1 MELTREIMFGLLV
14 ELDDELALY
23 GITGE
28 VALFGGSAL
37 CLAYGLREST
47 HDVDAFFQ
55 PSQGIRQAIINIA
68 KRHPGLG
75 EDWLDDGVKDFLY
88 TEPPLSTVWQGTH
101 LRVTT
106 PSQEY
111 LLAMKLAIMR
121 TGENSPDLRDA
132 LALCQSLGIT
142 SSEQALAVASQ
153 WVPWDVIPLR
163 SRYLLMEELGS

>member
-1 MELTREIMFGLLV
+1 MQLTREILIDLLV

-55 PSQGIRQAIINIA
+55 PSQGIRQAVISIA
-68 KRHPGLG
+68 KRHPGLS

-88 TEPPLSTVWQGTH
+88 IEPPLSTVWQGTH

-106 PSQEY
+106 PSREY
-111 LLAMKLAIMR
+111 LLAMKLASMR
-121 TGENSPDLRDA
+121 TGENSPDLHDA